1 MVSRLTDAE
10 LLAAARARPEALG
23 EFYDRYEAAV
33 AAFFVRR
40 CRDADVAIELTAE
53 TFAEVVVQCHRGVVV
68 RDPVAWLFAIAHTK
82 LADFYRRGAVDQRA
96 RRRLGIG
103 PVGAEDEDLERVEAL
118 LDEPRAVL
126 LLAEL
131 PEPERD
137 AVVARIVD
145 ERPYA
150 EIAVAAATSEQ
161 VVRKRVS
168 RALGRLR
175 RALREAP

>member
-1 MVSRLTDAE
+1 
-10 LLAAARARPEALG
+10 
-23 EFYDRYEAAV
+23 
-33 AAFFVRR
+33 
-40 CRDADVAIELTAE
+40 
-53 TFAEVVVQCHRGVVV
+53 
-68 RDPVAWLFAIAHTK
+68 
-82 LADFYRRGAVDQRA
+82 
-96 RRRLGIG
+96 
-103 PVGAEDEDLERVEAL
+103 VEAL
-118 LDEPRAVL
+118 MDEPRAVL